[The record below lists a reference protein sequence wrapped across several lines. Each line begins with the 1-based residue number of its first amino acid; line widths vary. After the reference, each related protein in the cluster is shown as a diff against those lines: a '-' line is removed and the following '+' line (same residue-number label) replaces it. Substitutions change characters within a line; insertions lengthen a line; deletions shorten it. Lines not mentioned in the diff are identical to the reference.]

1 MHVRIQGIRTGRQLG
16 RARTH
21 DVMTSSS
28 LGRCASGAQR
38 GGNIASLFLSVRA
51 NVDAVG
57 SVEAAHSI
65 IGGTPL
71 HVFPATLN
79 LIQTGTQKPTLIISH
94 TDTHSLVFLSLW
106 GLCLT

>member
-51 NVDAVG
+51 NVVL
-57 SVEAAHSI
+57 SRLLI
-65 IGGTPL
+65 PL
-71 HVFPATLN
+71 LVARHCMCSLLRSTLSKLGRKN
-79 LIQTGTQKPTLIISH
+79 QR
-94 TDTHSLVFLSLW
+94 
-106 GLCLT
+106 